1 MAHPV
6 IPSSS
11 RGFDPADY
19 GFDLNSREWATLIY
33 LGLFLAWGLCRRD
46 VRQSLVNVLKIVLG
60 PKLGSLFAIMTV
72 YVVGMVTAL
81 WALGAWEAANL
92 KTTLVWWITVGFT
105 AVSKALEIP
114 KDPKVV
120 GKMAGEAIAW
130 TEIIIFL
137 GEVHTLPLWGEL
149 ILIPV
154 LTLAGMLLV
163 LAKSQSEHGILIRPL
178 TRLQIWAGLGIL
190 GFSLI
195 GILKDPTD
203 FLTWNNLREFADP
216 IVLSLTFIPFL
227 VGLAMMM
234 TAETEATNLAIRGL
248 DRRLVGYVQ
257 RRALSAFGL
266 DFDGARRLVRDIKLR
281 DINDRAGVRA
291 AIAEIKAVRRKARHP
306 PPVDPKAGWSPF
318 LAAAALANRGL
329 KPGDY
334 HRAFGSWSAEA
345 ETYRPGK
352 GMRRPSISYIVS
364 GHEAGVTRLRLQL
377 TVNYQEPDVTI
388 DALWQGLAEHLV
400 GWALGETALARVTP
414 RLLDQHQRTLEINGA
429 SVTLSWSSWGS
440 GKLGGFDRILAINHP
455 AHVETAFED

>member
-1 MAHPV
+1 MAHPAV
-6 IPSSS
+6 PSSS

-19 GFDLNSREWATLIY
+19 GFDLNNREWATIIY
-33 LGLFLAWGLCRRD
+33 LGLLLAWTLSRRD

-81 WALGAWEAANL
+81 WTLGAWEAANL

-154 LTLAGMLLV
+154 LTLAGILLV
-163 LAKSQSEHGILIRPL
+163 LAKSQSEHAILIGPL
-178 TRLQIWAGLGIL
+178 TRLQIWAGVSIL
-190 GFSLI
+190 GFSLF
-195 GILKDPTD
+195 GILKDPKD

-216 IVLSLTFIPFL
+216 IILSLAFIPFL
-227 VGLAMMM
+227 VVLALVM
-234 TAETEATNLAIRGL
+234 TAESEATSLAIRGL
-248 DRRLVGYVQ
+248 EPRLVRYV
-257 RRALSAFGL
+257 RRHAFLAFGL
-266 DFDGARRLVRDIKLR
+266 DFDGAHRLARDIKLR

-291 AIAEIKAVRRKARHP
+291 AIAEIKAARRKARHP
-306 PPVDPKAGWSPF
+306 PPVDPATGWSPF
-318 LAAAALANRGL
+318 LAATALSGLGL

-345 ETYRPGK
+345 QTHRPGE
-352 GMRRPSISYIVS
+352 GMRRPSVSYIVS
-364 GHEAGVTRLRLQL
+364 GDETTATRLRLQL
-377 TVNYQEPDVTI
+377 TVNYQEPDATI
-388 DALWQGLAEHLV
+388 DALWQSLAEHLV
-400 GWALGETALARVTP
+400 GWALGESAIPKVAL
-414 RLLDQHQRTLEINGA
+414 RLLDQRRQTLKINDA
-429 SVTLSWSSWGS
+429 TVTLSWSSWGA

-455 AHVETAFED
+455 AHVEPTFED